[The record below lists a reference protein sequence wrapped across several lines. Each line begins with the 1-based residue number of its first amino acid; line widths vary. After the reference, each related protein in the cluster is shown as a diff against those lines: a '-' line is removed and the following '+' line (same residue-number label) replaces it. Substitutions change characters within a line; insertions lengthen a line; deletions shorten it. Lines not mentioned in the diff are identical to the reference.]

1 MTQAAPS
8 RFPDPIS
15 AGLARG
21 WRVRDGST
29 LPLDGATTLE
39 TDVVIVGTGAGGGT
53 TAEILAA
60 AGVRVL
66 MLEEGGL
73 FSSSSFHMRE
83 SEAYPALYQ
92 EGAARK
98 TKDKGITI
106 LQGRAVGGTTVVNWT
121 SSFRTPAST
130 LAHWQERYGLTDLTQ
145 ATLAPWWERM
155 ETRLRVAP
163 WATPPNRNNQVL
175 ADGLAK
181 LGVAPQVIPRNVSGC
196 LDLGYCGMGCPVNAK
211 QSMLVTTIP
220 AALDRGAELMHRA
233 RAERLV
239 YRRGGAPE
247 VAVTLMDSAGR
258 VRRRE
263 ALRVRARHVVL
274 AGGAINTPALLLRS
288 DTPDPDRLI
297 GRRTFL
303 HPVII
308 SPAHFADPID
318 GFAGAPQSIYS
329 DHWNEPDAATGAM
342 GFKLEVPPIHP
353 VLFASMAVGFG
364 HEHAASMQRFRDT
377 QVVLA
382 LLRDGLHE
390 ESPGG
395 TVRLRDD
402 GSPLLDYPLTPYVME
417 GARRAMLVMAEIQFA
432 AGAEAVIP
440 FHERGVPARSLAE
453 ARAQIDALVMR
464 TPQLRLSSAHVMGG
478 CAMAADERRGVT
490 DDFGRLRHVEG
501 VSVLDGS
508 LFPTSVGANPQLSIY
523 GLVARAATA
532 LAQELGVRGAAEP
545 AGTAR

>member
-8 RFPDPIS
+8 RFPDPIA

-21 WRVRDGST
+21 WHVRDGAT
-29 LPLDGATTLE
+29 LPLDGPTTLE
-39 TDVVIVGTGAGGGT
+39 ADVVIVGTGAGGGT

-60 AGVRVL
+60 AGLRVL

-73 FSSSSFHMRE
+73 FSSSTFRMRE

-92 EGAARK
+92 EAAART

-130 LAHWQERYGLTDLTQ
+130 LAHWQDHYGLADLSV
-145 ATLAPWWERM
+145 ATLTPWWERM
-155 ETRLRVAP
+155 ERRLRVAP
-163 WATPPNRNNQVL
+163 WAAPPNRNNQVL
-175 ADGLAK
+175 ANGLAK

-196 LDLGYCGMGCPVNAK
+196 LDLGYCGMGCPTNAK

-220 AALDRGAELMHRA
+220 AALDRGAELLHRA
-233 RAERLV
+233 RAERLD

-247 VAVTLMDSAGR
+247 VAVTLMDRDGR
-258 VRRRE
+258 ERRRE

-288 DTPDPDRLI
+288 ETPDPHRLI
-297 GRRTFL
+297 GTRTFL

-308 SPAHFADPID
+308 SPALFADPID
-318 GFAGAPQSIYS
+318 AFAGAPQSIYS

-353 VLFASMAVGFG
+353 VLIASMAVGFG
-364 HEHAASMQRFRDT
+364 PEHAAFMQRYRDT

-402 GSPLLDYPLTPYVME
+402 GSPLLDYPLTTYVME

-432 AGAEAVIP
+432 AGAESVIP
-440 FHERGVPARSLAE
+440 FHERGTPARSLAE
-453 ARAQIDALVMR
+453 ARAQIEGLPMR
-464 TPQLRLSSAHVMGG
+464 IPYARLSSAHVMGG
-478 CAMAADERRGVT
+478 CAMAADERLGAT
-490 DDFGRLRHVEG
+490 DSFGRLRHVEG

-508 LFPTSVGANPQLSIY
+508 LFPTSLGANPQLSIY
-523 GLVARAATA
+523 GVVARAATR
-532 LAQELGVRGAAEP
+532 LAHDLGGRVIASADGA
-545 AGTAR
+545 TR